1 MKEIRAYV
9 HRNRIADVVQALKD
23 SEPFAGR
30 DGASQHNLTAWQV
43 KGSLAVL
50 NEHDRCYSLELGDS
64 VIDMYKLEFVC
75 RDEDVDALVAVIKET
90 AHTGRG
96 NSGWVYVADVLR
108 VERVE

>member
-23 SEPFAGR
+23 SEPFAGH
-30 DGASQHNLTAWQV
+30 DGASRHNLTAYQV
-43 KGSLAVL
+43 KGSLSVL
-50 NEHDRCYSLELGDS
+50 DEHDRCYSLDLGDS

-75 RDEDVDALVAVIKET
+75 RDEDVDELVSIIKEA
-90 AHTGRG
+90 AHAGKG
-96 NSGWVYVADVLR
+96 YSGWVYVVDVAR

>member
-1 MKEIRAYV
+1 MKEIKAYI

-30 DGASQHNLTAWQV
+30 EGASHHNLTAYQV
-43 KGSLAVL
+43 KGSLSVL
-50 NEHDRCYSLELGDS
+50 DEHDRCYSLDLGDS

-75 RDEDVDALVAVIKET
+75 RDEDVDELVSVIRET
-90 AHTGRG
+90 AHTGKG
-96 NSGWVYVADVLR
+96 NSGWVYVSEVLR